1 MATPTLHL
9 VAIAC
14 FYAAIL
20 SAAGVYVIDRRLRH
34 VAPPAPRKRR
44 KFAAASFEE
53 WVARDV
59 EDFLDFVVPHRWRSY
74 MLGSAHRRLL
84 TALWVGICFSW
95 VLVGLAI
102 ALLKY
107 PGA

>member
-1 MATPTLHL
+1 MATLHL

-20 SAAGVYVIDRRLRH
+20 SGAAVYLIDRRLRRI
-34 VAPPAPRKRR
+34 APPAPRKRR
-44 KFAAASFEE
+44 KFAAASLEE

-74 MLGSAHRRLL
+74 MVGPAHARLL
-84 TALWVGICFSW
+84 TALWVGICVTW
-95 VLVGLAI
+95 ILAGAAI
-102 ALLKY
+102 AVLRF
-107 PGA
+107 PS

>member
-14 FYAAIL
+14 VYAAIL
-20 SAAGVYVIDRRLRH
+20 SAAGAYLIDRRLRAI
-34 VAPPAPRKRR
+34 APPAPRKRR
-44 KFAAASFEE
+44 KFAAASLEE

-74 MLGSAHRRLL
+74 RVGQTHGHLL
-84 TALWVGICFSW
+84 NALWMAICAAW
-95 VLVGLAI
+95 VLLGFAI
-102 ALLKY
+102 ALLKF
-107 PGA
+107 PPV

>member
-1 MATPTLHL
+1 MATPLL

-20 SAAGVYVIDRRLRH
+20 TAAGVYVIDRRLRLIS
-34 VAPPAPRKRR
+34 PPAPRKRR

-53 WVARDV
+53 WIARDV

-74 MLGSAHRRLL
+74 MIGRAHARLL
-84 TALWVGICFSW
+84 TALWIGIGATW
-95 VLVGLAI
+95 VLVGAAI
-102 ALLKY
+102 ALLKF
-107 PGA
+107 PLA

>member
-1 MATPTLHL
+1 MATPALHL

-20 SAAGVYVIDRRLRH
+20 TAAGVYLIDRRLRRI
-34 VAPPAPRKRR
+34 VPPAPRKRR
-44 KFAAASFEE
+44 KFAAASLEE

-74 MLGSAHRRLL
+74 MIGRSQARLL
-84 TALWVGICFSW
+84 TALWVGIGMTW
-95 VLVGLAI
+95 VLVGAAI

-107 PGA
+107 PVS

>member
-1 MATPTLHL
+1 MATLHL

-14 FYAAIL
+14 LYAAIL
-20 SAAGVYVIDRRLRH
+20 SGAAVYVIDRRLRRI
-34 VAPPAPRKRR
+34 APPAPRKRR

-74 MLGSAHRRLL
+74 MVGRTHARLL
-84 TALWVGICFSW
+84 LAIRVGIGATW
-95 VLVGLAI
+95 VLVGAAI

-107 PGA
+107 SLS

>member
-1 MATPTLHL
+1 MATLHL

-20 SAAGVYVIDRRLRH
+20 SGAAVYLIDRQLRRI
-34 VAPPAPRKRR
+34 APPAPRKRR
-44 KFAAASFEE
+44 KFAAASLEE

-74 MLGSAHRRLL
+74 MVGPAHARLI
-84 TALWVGICFSW
+84 TALWVGICAAW
-95 VLVGLAI
+95 VLAGTAI
-102 ALLKY
+102 AILRF
-107 PGA
+107 PAGS